1 MITFKINPKAS
12 IYDNICQLLELEM
25 DFYLPD
31 FLTEEEFNDDMHFT
45 DADELQM
52 WLDDNYCFTSDI
64 IYYHDAMKYLKE
76 NDASLNSSIELA
88 VNAGYDLSSINST
101 LLADL
106 LREHELQEDFYLCK
120 DNIDE
125 IFKTLL

>member
-52 WLDDNYCFTSDI
+52 WLDDNYCFRSET

-76 NDASLNSSIELA
+76 NDSSLNGSIELA

-106 LREHELQEDFYLCK
+106 LKEHETQENFYLCK
-120 DNIDE
+120 DQIDE

>member
-1 MITFKINPKAS
+1 MITFKINRKAS
-12 IYDNICQLLELEM
+12 IYENICELLELEM
-25 DFYLPD
+25 DYYLSD
-31 FLTEEEFNDDMHFT
+31 FLTEDEFNDDMHFT
-45 DADELQM
+45 DADELQY
-52 WLDDNYCFTSDI
+52 WLDDNYCFRVET

-76 NDASLNSSIELA
+76 NDASLNKSIELA
-88 VNAGYDLSSINST
+88 NHAGYDLSSINST